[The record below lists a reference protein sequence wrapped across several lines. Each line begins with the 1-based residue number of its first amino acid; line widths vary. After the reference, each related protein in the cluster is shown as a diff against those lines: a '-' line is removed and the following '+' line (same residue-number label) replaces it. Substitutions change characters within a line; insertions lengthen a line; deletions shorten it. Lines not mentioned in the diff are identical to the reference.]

1 MTFRYGKIS
10 ACLWIILELSSG
22 VFGAQAQAQALSGI
36 RVLNEPALA
45 VKAPDKVTIV
55 ALARAGSRLVGVGA
69 HGVVIYSDDNGV
81 TWKQASVPV
90 GVLLTCVKFA
100 TPQSGW
106 AAGQFGII
114 LHSADAG
121 ATWQA
126 QLNGVQVNRL
136 IQANANAALAAN
148 PNSSDAQRAVRR
160 AGFFASNGPNK
171 PFLSILVTDAN
182 TVTVFGAYRM
192 AVRTTDGGKD
202 WSDWSLNIGDPL
214 SHNLYDVDGVGPK
227 IFIAGEAGNDFVSTD
242 QGNSFTEM
250 PSPSPDGSTMFGV
263 IGTGDGGVLMFGV
276 AGEAYTSHDGGKT
289 WQAAALGTTQNLT
302 AARTLASG
310 AIVVAAEDGNLYVS
324 HDHAKSFTR
333 APQPV
338 PMALYDLEQAQNGM
352 VIAAGDAGVMAVPA
366 ADFGQN

>member
-1 MTFRYGKIS
+1 MG
-10 ACLWIILELSSG
+10 LVSG
-22 VFGAQAQAQALSGI
+22 FFGAQAHAQAISGI
-36 RVLNEPALA
+36 RVLNQPALA

-55 ALARAGSRLVGVGA
+55 ALARAGKRLVGVGA

-81 TWKQASVPV
+81 IWKQASVPV

-121 ATWQA
+121 ATWHE
-126 QLNGVQVNRL
+126 QLNGVQVNQL
-136 IQANANAALAAN
+136 IQANAGAALAAN
-148 PNSSDAQRAVRR
+148 PNSSDAQRAMRR
-160 AGFFASNGPNK
+160 AGFFASDGPNK

-182 TVTVFGAYRM
+182 TATVFGAYRM
-192 AVRTTDGGKD
+192 AVRTTDGGKN
-202 WSDWSLNIGDPL
+202 WSDWSLKIGDPL
-214 SHNLYDVDGVGPK
+214 SHNLYDVVSVGPQ

-242 QGNSFTEM
+242 QGDSFTEM

-289 WQAAALGTTQNLT
+289 WQAVSLGTSRNVT

-324 HDHAKSFTR
+324 HNHAKSFTR

-338 PMALYDLEQAQNGM
+338 PMALYDLEQAADGT
-352 VIAAGDAGVMAVPA
+352 VIAAGSAGVMAVPA